1 MKSSWEYIEKAIVN
15 IQQGA
20 VLQLGGS
27 MVSKFLTAKTWDVKN
42 CYIRSQ
48 TLTDS
53 LIMQESSP
61 EHGSKT
67 MGTESLDW
75 LLEDSASLKIFLNP
89 IWAGSVQVRYY
100 KPVTHLTWC

>member
-42 CYIRSQ
+42 CYIRS
-48 TLTDS
+48 
-53 LIMQESSP
+53 
-61 EHGSKT
+61 
-67 MGTESLDW
+67 
-75 LLEDSASLKIFLNP
+75 
-89 IWAGSVQVRYY
+89 
-100 KPVTHLTWC
+100 